1 MKKAS
6 NILYYL
12 VKIGLAITILGLLV
26 FPGIFTTF
34 LKIVYIDESLMPIP
48 KQNFYIIG
56 IISFYI
62 LSIPYTII
70 IIHLNKIVNL
80 LKKEEYYNS
89 IIVKRLKKISLIFLI
104 LSVLYPLINIFL
116 YYGFNIFLYALT
128 IIPSIIL
135 PFLGIVLSL
144 LFFIAA
150 KFYENTIAIKEE
162 NDLTV

>member
-6 NILYYL
+6 KALYYL
-12 VKIGLAITILGLLV
+12 VKIGLGLTIVGLLL
-26 FPGIFTTF
+26 FPGIYTTF
-34 LKIVYIDESLMPIP
+34 LKVVYVDGSPVISKDLSFILGIVF
-48 KQNFYIIG
+48 FYML
-56 IISFYI
+56 Y
-62 LSIPYTII
+62 IPYTFII
-70 IIHLNKIVNL
+70 LNLNKIVNFL
-80 LKKEEYYNS
+80 NKEDYYNK
-89 IIVKRLKKISLIFLI
+89 IIVKKLENISLIFLV

-128 IIPSIIL
+128 VIPSVIL

-150 KFYENTIAIKEE
+150 KFYENIIAIKEE

>member
-34 LKIVYIDESLMPIP
+34 LKVLYGDSSLIAIP
-48 KQNFYIIG
+48 KQKSFIIG
-56 IISFYI
+56 IISFYT

-70 IIHLNKIVNL
+70 IFHLNKIVNL

>member
-34 LKIVYIDESLMPIP
+34 LKIVYIDGSPIIP
-48 KQNFYIIG
+48 KETSFIIG

-62 LSIPYTII
+62 LYIPYTII

-116 YYGFNIFLYALT
+116 YYGFNIFLYAFT
-128 IIPSIIL
+128 VIPSIIL

>member
-6 NILYYL
+6 KALYYL
-12 VKIGLAITILGLLV
+12 VKLGLGLTIV
-26 FPGIFTTF
+26 GLLLFPGIYTTF
-34 LKIVYIDESLMPIP
+34 LKVVYADSNLMPIT
-48 KQNFYIIG
+48 KETSFIIG

-62 LSIPYTII
+62 LSIPYTFII
-70 IIHLNKIVNL
+70 LNLNKIVNFL
-80 LKKEEYYNS
+80 NKEDYYNK
-89 IIVKRLKKISLIFLI
+89 IIVKKLENISLIFLV

-128 IIPSIIL
+128 IIPSVIL

-150 KFYENTIAIKEE
+150 KFYENIIAIKEE